1 MLVIIMQVII
11 LFKSAVIFNY
21 IPIVWVFKGQKWNEP
36 ISRGNNTHYHPSDGN
51 PGFLLV
57 ESPRIY
63 LYIPPGAAYSGQFLV
78 SKSMFLG
85 DNTIIPPLDNDIKL
99 WTNRSAGK

>member
-1 MLVIIMQVII
+1 MGDNKYYFI
-11 LFKSAVIFNY
+11 KSVFIFN
-21 IPIVWVFKGQKWNEP
+21 IWVNLY
-36 ISRGNNTHYHPSDGN
+36 YHPSNGN